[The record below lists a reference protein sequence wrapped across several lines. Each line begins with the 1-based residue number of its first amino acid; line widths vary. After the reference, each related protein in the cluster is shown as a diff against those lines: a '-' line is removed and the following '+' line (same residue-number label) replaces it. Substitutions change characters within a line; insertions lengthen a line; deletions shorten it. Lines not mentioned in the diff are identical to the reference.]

1 MVRPLLLTTLLL
13 SFGLRS
19 YGQNCLDLYQLE
31 RMLLSSVSYEE
42 VDSFLRENSYYTRSS
57 GSSTLILET
66 DSISTVYYKNS
77 YYGSSAAIYNRVGTT
92 SRIVVY
98 DNSDCSYEIQRKLLD
113 ERYALVKDDE
123 IKTYRKGNT
132 TAMVYP
138 DGTLVLYGKSIGD
151 FRTANQKQ
159 REKRQA
165 ILARLEAQFV
175 TTIETYRAKLLNY
188 RIYSDTSNYSRLY
201 YQFESAVNQPYKS
214 REEFVSVSNDILKS
228 WKMKLTNEVNL
239 KIANL
244 QFAQATEALK
254 SSNYPESESIND
266 LYNLI
271 LNKKLTHELSVLEQ
285 SLKDAVSAKK
295 YVQQIELAGKII
307 AHPKVSIS
315 QKSFAEQTR
324 SKAQE
329 TLQLIAKRQSTTVV
343 YWNHF
348 PEKKAQVEQLLEEYL
363 LTKLERRK
371 KGEFFF
377 SMRVDYDTSGVRST
391 LFELSTED
399 TELKTAI
406 NQILSPV
413 ILSNLYF
420 KSSDTLYFKS
430 SWSTDRHIA
439 ERKFK
444 GTVYSNFSAW
454 NSDISNLINNSPSK
468 FGTFKFDVHQV
479 SVNGS
484 PYSSIEFV
492 KHRVGNSMLSN
503 VVKSLIV
510 PGLGR
515 RSVNYGKP
523 NKKLQEIL
531 LIGGG
536 AFGAELYSRG
546 TMSAYNQN
554 PSRSDLFEEAQ
565 LWHRISLGIAAIGA
579 VDYINEQFY
588 VLIKSFKNLSDSRQ
602 TNKVLKDWKKSN
614 ITLGKK

>member
-1 MVRPLLLTTLLL
+1 M
-13 SFGLRS
+13 
-19 YGQNCLDLYQLE
+19 
-31 RMLLSSVSYEE
+31 
-42 VDSFLRENSYYTRSS
+42 
-57 GSSTLILET
+57 
-66 DSISTVYYKNS
+66 
-77 YYGSSAAIYNRVGTT
+77 
-92 SRIVVY
+92 
-98 DNSDCSYEIQRKLLD
+98 
-113 ERYALVKDDE
+113 
-123 IKTYRKGNT
+123 
-132 TAMVYP
+132 
-138 DGTLVLYGKSIGD
+138 YGKPIED
-151 FRTANQKQ
+151 FRLANQKQ
-159 REKRQA
+159 REKRRA
-165 ILARLEAQFV
+165 ILARLEAEFV
-175 TTIETYRAKLLNY
+175 ATIETYRTKLLNY

-201 YQFESAVNQPYKS
+201 YQFESAVNQQYKS

-244 QFAQATEALK
+244 QFAQASEALK

-285 SLKDAVSAKK
+285 SLKDAVSVKK
-295 YVQQIELAGKII
+295 YAQQIELAGQII
-307 AHPKVSIS
+307 AHPKVSFS

-348 PEKKAQVEQLLEEYL
+348 PEKKIQVERLLEDYL

-377 SMRVDYDTSGVRST
+377 SMRVDYDTSGARSN

-406 NQILSPV
+406 NQILTPV

-503 VVKSLIV
+503 VVKSLVV

-515 RSVNYGKP
+515 RAVNYGKP

-536 AFGAELYSRG
+536 AVGAELYSRG

-565 LWHRISLGIAAIGA
+565 LWHRVSLGIAAIGA

-588 VLIKSFKNLSDSRQ
+588 VLIKSFKNLSDSRK